1 MPRHLITPWRDG
13 HQQLLSLRQNLY
25 WRGDLG
31 DDGDDRRHAA
41 VDTVAA
47 WKRRMPLPHAIE
59 STASLVDATLHDESG
74 GPSALAVRNAYCAA
88 FNRFV
93 TGFCDTV
100 QTSFKK
106 MSMYDMAAELDMPTS
121 FVELRHEAT
130 HEDLPSLRR
139 LQMAADQALEWLW
152 QHYWAKLD
160 APAQTSQDTSTTTT
174 PDARADLH
182 RILRAYLNNR
192 RSEIRTS
199 GASTHSNASSYS
211 HDASRAIAS
220 LCQQDAAHAPGAL
233 VSLLLDDRLI
243 VPSDYHISEPLD
255 GAFLIWDPV
264 LCALDGD
271 LYLEAFVQHAVAIL
285 ASASTVE
292 AKLDPSK
299 AAIFEWLRHI
309 LVEFSF
315 QDHVM
320 RSVRALAMT
329 CCMAQPAFWCRKLA
343 KTLLIEGDDDFQDEW
358 LPILEASLPDTQGS
372 PNDDNAEASIIPAGG
387 LDGVPP
393 AAADE
398 DEDEMQDIIASQA
411 QQQPQPRL
419 QRGWEKWK
427 ANWQPAPIGLVPT

>member
-1 MPRHLITPWRDG
+1 M
-13 HQQLLSLRQNLY
+13 
-25 WRGDLG
+25 
-31 DDGDDRRHAA
+31 
-41 VDTVAA
+41 
-47 WKRRMPLPHAIE
+47 
-59 STASLVDATLHDESG
+59 
-74 GPSALAVRNAYCAA
+74 
-88 FNRFV
+88 

-243 VPSDYHISEPLD
+243 VPSDYQYVFVSARMSWTNPLASISEPLD

-398 DEDEMQDIIASQA
+398 DEDEMQDIIAWVARPAVSNFADVRASSQA